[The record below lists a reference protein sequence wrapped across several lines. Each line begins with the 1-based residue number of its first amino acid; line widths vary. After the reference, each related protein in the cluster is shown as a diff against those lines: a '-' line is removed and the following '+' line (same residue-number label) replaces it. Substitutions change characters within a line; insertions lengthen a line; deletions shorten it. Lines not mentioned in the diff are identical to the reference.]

1 MQKPELPSAGWG
13 RAAAMRFAKSEEE
26 IKADIIKAL
35 EGKLSVEFQ
44 VCTQVSLFFVKC
56 VKIE

>member
-1 MQKPELPSAGWG
+1 MLKPEQAVIGWG
-13 RAAAMRFAKSEEE
+13 RAAALRFAKSEEE

-44 VCTQVSLFFVKC
+44 V
-56 VKIE
+56 

>member
-1 MQKPELPSAGWG
+1 MLKPENSSPGWG

-44 VCTQVSLFFVKC
+44 VRKVLFFAGY
-56 VKIE
+56 